1 MYFKEYAVSAYMFV
15 IVLSSRGIDP
25 IIIVKY
31 PSLFAPV
38 LVFVLSYSFFFFL
51 LLILAQ
57 LFWLSFGIVYMA
69 YVCPSFYIQSI
80 YFFESKVN
88 F

>member
-38 LVFVLSYSFFFFL
+38 LVFVLSYSFFFFSPSDISTT
-51 LLILAQ
+51 ILAFFWYCLHGIRLPIFLHTIY
-57 LFWLSFGIVYMA
+57 LFL
-69 YVCPSFYIQSI
+69 
-80 YFFESKVN
+80 
-88 F
+88 